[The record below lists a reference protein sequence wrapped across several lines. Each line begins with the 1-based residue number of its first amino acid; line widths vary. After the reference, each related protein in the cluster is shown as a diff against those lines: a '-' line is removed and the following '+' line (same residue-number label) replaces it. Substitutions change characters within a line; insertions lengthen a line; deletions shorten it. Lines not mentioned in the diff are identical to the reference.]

1 MGPETSTS
9 SIQLR
14 YFDPVSQ
21 TWIDLSKDVV
31 RLPTFSIIDGSNESM
46 SCGRACQWCKHA
58 DTQRTKGETIRCKR
72 WSQWVD
78 RNHVCEENLESMSFR
93 FTPEDYQKFAQIGYL
108 KPANKER

>member
-31 RLPTFSIIDGSNESM
+31 RLPTFSIIDGGNESM
-46 SCGRACQWCKHA
+46 SYGRACQWCKHA
-58 DTQRTKGETIRCKR
+58 DTQRTKGEKIRCRR

>member
-58 DTQRTKGETIRCKR
+58 DTQRTKGEKIRCKR